1 METIARTLVLQN
13 EQETEALGR
22 QLAEAA
28 KPGQVI
34 ALTGDLG
41 AGKTTLARAIARAIG
56 ICGPVTSP
64 TFTILQEYD
73 EGRLPLY
80 HFDVYRIDDPSE
92 MDELGYDE
100 YFYGE
105 GLCIVEWAD
114 KIDDLL
120 PPSTIRIHIRYGT
133 EEDQRICEISQRME
147 SK

>member
-1 METIARTLVLQN
+1 METIARTLVLEN

-22 QLAEAA
+22 QLAVAV

-105 GLCIVEWAD
+105 GVCIIEWAD
-114 KIDDLL
+114 KIDELL
-120 PPSTIRIHIRYGT
+120 PPSTIRIHISYGA
-133 EEDQRICEISQRME
+133 EEDQRICVIDQRME